1 MEQIGAGKEKQ
12 LRVLVLAAPKEIVM
26 SCYSIGYKLGLYV
39 ERVDYAGNSA
49 VQVAKREISAETTL
63 VVQIQEDNSTINIL
77 KNNVLQLQRIVPY
90 GKSMVVQ
97 TIVEEGHR

>member
-1 MEQIGAGKEKQ
+1 M
-12 LRVLVLAAPKEIVM
+12 
-26 SCYSIGYKLGLYV
+26 
-39 ERVDYAGNSA
+39 
-49 VQVAKREISAETTL
+49 QVAKREISAETTL

-97 TIVEEGHR
+97 TIVEEKGIDEYEAEEMLGTEELIHDHFDDDPVTNSLRYLTNNIGRVVEY